1 MLRLTIPNGTYQTIL
16 TLFGATESLIGCP
29 ITDFINF
36 FTSNKVGR
44 EKKSYYLIWSILCFQ
59 ESMNSMFYE
68 RLIHCYGKW
77 HVFLT
82 KINKINDTSWLST
95 RFIVD
100 EVYLEEDINIVITSI
115 DDKSFT
121 KKKIKIENW

>member
-44 EKKSYYLIWSILCFQ
+44 EKKILPSNLVNF
-59 ESMNSMFYE
+59 MFSRKHE
-68 RLIHCYGKW
+68 
-77 HVFLT
+77 
-82 KINKINDTSWLST
+82 
-95 RFIVD
+95 
-100 EVYLEEDINIVITSI
+100 
-115 DDKSFT
+115 
-121 KKKIKIENW
+121 